1 VELETDTLVV
11 DGSVTV
17 VLDSTVVTDEELEE
31 GTMVVLIG
39 KSAELCVLL
48 EEPNVDDGLTVL
60 SVGKSKELL
69 EDEVGEVVIKVGESV
84 LERSVNEREG
94 RRDDK

>member
-1 VELETDTLVV
+1 MELETDTLVV

-17 VLDSTVVTDEELEE
+17 VLETTVVTDEELEE

-39 KSAELCVLL
+39 KSAELSVLL
-48 EEPNVDDGLTVL
+48 EEPNVEDGLTAL
-60 SVGKSKELL
+60 SVGKSKDLL